1 MKREVFENLNRKF
14 LALQMFYE
22 KQDKENHT
30 PIKKSKSIDNKI
42 TELVNKTNLPKEL
55 NKDLEDKIK
64 NLENELTKLIGIM
77 QVLKDEHIKY
87 DDEIEN
93 LVFEYNKHKNEA
105 ENPQEKKSENKNDED
120 TEKEK
125 KELTEE
131 EKKALAKAK
140 EKKKI
145 DLAIE
150 NTIINERKGFKA
162 IRGVEIERLKNTHN
176 FAKDIVN
183 LVKDIKENLKT
194 ESSVEQNNKEI
205 IEYLGKLK
213 QEIEKDNSIEK
224 EELELLKD
232 FYKQFKNLELDL
244 DE

>member
-14 LALQMFYE
+14 LALQLFYE

-55 NKDLEDKIK
+55 NKELDDKIK

-125 KELTEE
+125 K
-131 EKKALAKAK
+131 ALAKAK

-183 LVKDIKENLKT
+183 LVKDIKENLK
-194 ESSVEQNNKEI
+194 SDNSVEENNKEI
-205 IEYLGKLK
+205 IEYLGELK
-213 QEIEKDNSIEK
+213 QEIEKGNSTEK

>member
-30 PIKKSKSIDNKI
+30 PIKKSKNIDNKI

-55 NKDLEDKIK
+55 NKELEDKIK

-87 DDEIEN
+87 DEEIEN

-105 ENPQEKKSENKNDED
+105 ENPKEKKLENKNNEIG
-120 TEKEK
+120 EKET
-125 KELTEE
+125 KELTGE
-131 EKKALAKAK
+131 EKKAIAKAK

-145 DLAIE
+145 DLAVE

-183 LVKDIKENLKT
+183 LVKEIKENLKR
-194 ESSVEQNNKEI
+194 ENSIEENNKEV
-205 IEYLGKLK
+205 IEYLGELK
-213 QEIEKDNSIEK
+213 QEIEKGNSTEK

-232 FYKQFKNLELDL
+232 FYNQFKNLELDL

>member
-1 MKREVFENLNRKF
+1 M
-14 LALQMFYE
+14 
-22 KQDKENHT
+22 
-30 PIKKSKSIDNKI
+30 
-42 TELVNKTNLPKEL
+42 
-55 NKDLEDKIK
+55 
-64 NLENELTKLIGIM
+64 
-77 QVLKDEHIKY
+77 
-87 DDEIEN
+87 DDE
-93 LVFEYNKHKNEA
+93 EA
-105 ENPQEKKSENKNDED
+105 PEED

-183 LVKDIKENLKT
+183 LVKDIKENLK
-194 ESSVEQNNKEI
+194 SDNSVEENNKEI
-205 IEYLGKLK
+205 IEYLGELK
-213 QEIEKDNSIEK
+213 QEIEKGNSTEK